1 MFFPTLLDLHEKVR
15 SVVPLSILFLE
26 YSRAPA
32 AKYPVQLE
40 EAVSAYRY
48 LIESLKVGSSDIIL
62 GGDSAGGHLA
72 LQLLQHIQ
80 TPHPFS
86 RRVPDAR
93 PLPRPSKCIFISPWL
108 ALKQTAPSFVSNELY
123 DAIPS
128 SLLRRWAAQWAD
140 NHEDQ
145 WTNPLDFDTNWGD
158 IVPPSLVISGQQE
171 LLIDDIKK
179 FCSQLK
185 QVPSIITLLT
195 LRAAACWWKTIDME
209 SLTTGGGP
217 TTSCMDCLITP
228 EGLHVM
234 KQSRHL

>member
-48 LIESLKVGSSDIIL
+48 LIESLKVDSSDIIL

-145 WTNPLDFDTNWGD
+145 WTNPLDFDTDWGD

>member
-1 MFFPTLLDLHEKVR
+1 MFFQTLLDLHEKVR
-15 SVVPLSILFLE
+15 TAVPLSIFFLE

-32 AKYPVQLE
+32 AKYPVQLQ

-48 LIESLKVGSSDIIL
+48 LIETLKIDSSDIIL

-80 TPHPFS
+80 TPHPFAH
-86 RRVPDAR
+86 RVPDAR

-128 SLLRRWAAQWAD
+128 SLLRRWAAQWTD
-140 NHEDQ
+140 NHQDQ
-145 WTNPLDFDTNWGD
+145 WTHPLDFDTDWAH
-158 IVPPSLVISGQQE
+158 IVPPCLVISGEQE

-179 FCSQLK
+179 FCFQLK
-185 QVPSIITLLT
+185 QVSRTIALLT
-195 LRAAACWWKTIDME
+195 LRAAASWWKTIDME
-209 SLTTGGGP
+209 SLMTGGWL

-228 EGLHVM
+228 ERLHAM